1 MERENDL
8 RRPGRRGKRVVRKRQ
23 RVEPTDDWQEILPL
37 CWWPEQVEYERIRQP
52 VLFGSPVDE
61 RAEETGVPE
70 RTLQRRI
77 RSFETQGMEG
87 LFETEKARRR
97 RLPPSI
103 RRLIV
108 DLKAEYPPFN
118 LNEIANVVRA
128 CFGRKPDVRS
138 VKRVLDEEA
147 VPLKLGR
154 NYPRYHEM
162 DPYERR
168 AAIVELRVDG
178 WSAKA
183 IAGYLGAHRTT
194 VYQDLRRFGE
204 GGVAGLVDRSRG
216 RPAGVR
222 KVTLAAIEEVRKL
235 AQNPQIGAFRVHAA
249 LKQKGFDLSRATC
262 GRILAQV
269 REIYGYDKPK
279 SGGGTKKEMP
289 FASNRH
295 HEFWTADVRY
305 LDMLGEELLAGGMV
319 YAVTVLE
326 NHSRAVLASSL
337 TRRQDLN
344 AFLSVLYRAIQEYG
358 PPEAFVTDSGSVFL
372 ANRARAIYRAL
383 GVRKLEI
390 EKGRPWQSYLET
402 AWNVQ
407 RRMADHYFAKAE
419 GWAELVEE
427 HDRWMSD
434 YNVQEHHAH
443 RHRKQG
449 RRSPSEVLAWVK
461 TPRYRE
467 EDLARAFFSARH
479 TRTVDGLG
487 YLILQRFRL
496 YAEEGLAGTE
506 VAVWVQEDSL
516 TVEYGGE
523 LLSRYEVECDPAI
536 GVGSVGRLRRVKGHT
551 LFETSVVVRQLRL
564 FDLGEV
570 LGEEGWAK
578 FVKLD
583 EYVPRRARRPDALQQ
598 TLFPHT
604 EAI

>member
-1 MERENDL
+1 M
-8 RRPGRRGKRVVRKRQ
+8 VRKRP
-23 RVEPTDDWQEILPL
+23 RIEPTDDWQEILPL
-37 CWWPEQVEYERIRQP
+37 CWWPEQIEYERIRQP
-52 VLFGSPVDE
+52 VLFGSSVRE
-61 RAEETGVPE
+61 RAEETGVSE

-77 RSFETQGMEG
+77 ESFEKDGIEG
-87 LFETEKARRR
+87 LLSTEKARKR
-97 RLPPSI
+97 RLPPNI

-118 LNEIANVVRA
+118 LNEIANVVRT
-128 CFGRKPDVRS
+128 CFGRKPNVRS
-138 VKRVLDEEA
+138 VRRVLDEEA
-147 VPLKLGR
+147 IPLKLER

-162 DPYERR
+162 DAYERR

-178 WSAKA
+178 WSVKA
-183 IAGYLGAHRTT
+183 IAGYLDAHRTT
-194 VYQDLRRFGE
+194 VYQALRRFKE
-204 GGVAGLVDRSRG
+204 EGVAGLADKSRG

-235 AQNPQIGAFRVHAA
+235 ARNPQIGAFRVQAA

-305 LDMLGEELLAGGMV
+305 LDMLGEELLAEGMV
-319 YAVTVLE
+319 YAVTILE
-326 NHSRAVLASSL
+326 NYSRAVLASSL

-358 PPEAFVTDSGSVFL
+358 PPEAFVTDSGSIFL
-372 ANRARAIYRAL
+372 ANRAQAIYRAL
-383 GVRKLEI
+383 GIRKVEI
-390 EKGRPWQSYLET
+390 EKGQPWQSYLET

-419 GWAELVEE
+419 GWSELLEE
-427 HDRWMSD
+427 HDRWMRD
-434 YNVQEHHAH
+434 YNVQEHYAH

-449 RRSPSEVLAWVK
+449 RRSPSEVLSWVK
-461 TPRYRE
+461 TPRFQK
-467 EDLARAFFSARH
+467 EDLERAFFSTRYA
-479 TRTVDGLG
+479 RTVDGLG

-506 VAVWVQEDSL
+506 VVVWVAEDAL

-523 LLSRYEVECDPAI
+523 PLSRYEVECEPAT
-536 GVGSVGRLRRVKGHT
+536 GASSVGRLRRVKGHT
-551 LFETSVVVRQLRL
+551 LFETSIILPQLRL
-564 FDLGEV
+564 FELDEV
-570 LGEEGWAK
+570 LGEEGWIK
-578 FVKLD
+578 VLKLD
-583 EYVPRRARRPDALQQ
+583 EYAPRQPRRHDELQQ
-598 TLFPHT
+598 VLFPYT
-604 EAI
+604 EVI